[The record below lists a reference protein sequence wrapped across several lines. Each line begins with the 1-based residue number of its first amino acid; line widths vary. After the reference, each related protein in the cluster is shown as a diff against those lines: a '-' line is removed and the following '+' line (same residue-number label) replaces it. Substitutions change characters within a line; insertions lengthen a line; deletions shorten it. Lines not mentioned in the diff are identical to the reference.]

1 MARVTKLATKPV
13 PATFVSEAAAPRG
26 ERLALGELDEHI
38 GYFARRFQ
46 VWIFQDLIKALSA
59 ADIRI
64 SHYSVLVIIKANP
77 GLAQSEVAD
86 AVGIE
91 PARLVRVLDE
101 LERRGWIERMRSAS
115 DRRSHALFLT
125 CRRAES
131 VRAHQ
136 AAGPTARRQCDRAAR
151 TREVQIPAA
160 APQGDQRGSAGLINF
175 DTSASRKVA

>member
-13 PATFVSEAAAPRG
+13 PATFVSEVAAPRG

-77 GLAQSEVAD
+77 GLAQSEIAD

-125 CRRAES
+125 ADGQKAFERIKRMARQHEDNAIA
-131 VRAHQ
+131 RL
-136 AAGPTARRQCDRAAR
+136 GPAKYKSMLRLLKEINED
-151 TREVQIPAA
+151 
-160 APQGDQRGSAGLINF
+160 PQD
-175 DTSASRKVA
+175 